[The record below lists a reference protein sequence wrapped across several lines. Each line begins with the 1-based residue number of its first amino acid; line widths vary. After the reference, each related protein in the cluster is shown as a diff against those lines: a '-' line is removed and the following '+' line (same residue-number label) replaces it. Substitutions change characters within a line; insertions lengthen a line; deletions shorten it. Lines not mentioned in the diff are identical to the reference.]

1 MINDNKMKQEILTH
15 LSDARQLENLYR
27 GNKAAFKREFRAL
40 YPELEGRT
48 IADFWNER
56 LRYEQE
62 EVSWGTGRDLI
73 IIILAALLAGFI
85 AKIPQ
90 LFSLNEEFFY
100 TRNIGFIVFPILTAY
115 FAWKNKLSSGKI
127 VFLVVATLT
136 ALIFINYLPD
146 VKKSDTLALSCL
158 HLLPYLWSVMG
169 FAFVGSREYS
179 ERRLEYLKFN
189 GDLLIMTGL
198 ILIAGGILTGI
209 TINLFMLIGLH
220 IEGFYMENI
229 GVFGL
234 TAAPIIGTYLVQTN
248 PQLVGRVSPV
258 IAKLFSPLVLVMLL
272 VYLVAIAYSGKNPYN
287 DRDFLLI
294 FNVLLVGVL
303 AIIFFSVAETSK
315 SGDRNL
321 ESWVLLSLSFVTIVV
336 NGVAISAIVYRITE
350 WGITPNRMAVL
361 GANLLI
367 LSNLILVAFQL
378 YRVAVKRSNI
388 SAVGQVI
395 GYFLPVYAIWTIIVT
410 FLFPFIFS
418 FR

>member
-1 MINDNKMKQEILTH
+1 MKQEILAH

-27 GNKAAFKREFRAL
+27 GNKTAFKREFKAL
-40 YPELEGRT
+40 YPELKT
-48 IADFWNER
+48 SIIADFWNER

-62 EVSWGTGRDLI
+62 EVSWGTGRDLVM
-73 IIILAALLAGFI
+73 ILVAALLAGLI

-90 LFSLNEEFFY
+90 LFSVDPEFFY
-100 TRNIGFIVFPILTAY
+100 TRNLGFIVFPILTAY
-115 FAWKNKLSSGKI
+115 FSWKNKLSSGKVI
-127 VFLVVATLT
+127 ILVVAILA
-136 ALIFINYLPD
+136 ALIYINYLPYL
-146 VKKSDTLALSCL
+146 KKSDTLVLSCL
-158 HLLPYLWSVMG
+158 HLLPFLWSVMG
-169 FAFVGSREYS
+169 FAFVGTPAYS
-179 ERRLEYLKFN
+179 ERRLDYLKFN

-209 TINLFMLIGLH
+209 TINLFMLIGIP

-234 TAAPIIGTYLVQTN
+234 AAAPIIGTYLVQTN

-258 IAKLFSPLVLVMLL
+258 IAKLFSPLVLIMLL

-287 DRDFLLI
+287 DRDFLII

-315 SGDRNL
+315 SGNRNL

-336 NGVAISAIVYRITE
+336 NGVAISAILYRITE

-361 GANLLI
+361 GANLLV
-367 LSNLILVAFQL
+367 LLNLILVTYQL
-378 YRVAVKRSNI
+378 YRVAAKRTEI
-388 SAVGQVI
+388 SAVGRVI
-395 GYFLPVYAIWTIIVT
+395 GMFLPVYAIWTIIVT
-410 FLFPFIFS
+410 FLFPFLFG
-418 FR
+418 FK

>member
-1 MINDNKMKQEILTH
+1 
-15 LSDARQLENLYR
+15 
-27 GNKAAFKREFRAL
+27 
-40 YPELEGRT
+40 
-48 IADFWNER
+48 
-56 LRYEQE
+56 
-62 EVSWGTGRDLI
+62 
-73 IIILAALLAGFI
+73 
-85 AKIPQ
+85 
-90 LFSLNEEFFY
+90 
-100 TRNIGFIVFPILTAY
+100 
-115 FAWKNKLSSGKI
+115 
-127 VFLVVATLT
+127 
-136 ALIFINYLPD
+136 
-146 VKKSDTLALSCL
+146 
-158 HLLPYLWSVMG
+158 
-169 FAFVGSREYS
+169 
-179 ERRLEYLKFN
+179 
-189 GDLLIMTGL
+189 
-198 ILIAGGILTGI
+198 
-209 TINLFMLIGLH
+209 
-220 IEGFYMENI
+220 
-229 GVFGL
+229 
-234 TAAPIIGTYLVQTN
+234 
-248 PQLVGRVSPV
+248 V